1 MIFFM
6 SRTRFEQYVKE
17 HCDSIADQYVHL
29 YDQLYKDMNRLENNV
44 GDSNQKYNGRMDEI
58 LRFCRRNDT
67 DLKKLSERITILE
80 QTEPTE
86 RTSDPTAEM
95 EKYAESLRQELKS
108 LAENRTDQSA
118 YENEI
123 KIIRD
128 TTKRELGIY
137 LEEKMSSY
145 SNAINQELERRNTEI
160 QQLKLSLYH
169 EKKTSEEMIAHIRK
183 QNQEIERLS
192 ACILKLQQEMADIAV
207 QTRSLQ
213 EPVTAQHSTPDLCTD
228 EQKFLNYVFSDDSAE
243 NMNILNN
250 YISQSHKL
258 REQMQVLFEGREEGD
273 IYLKLFDKCIRKLES
288 LVEKN
293 KERFYEADKLANE
306 SAKIFKQTI
315 AKAMSQKQLRERL
328 DQYMKACGIRKLD
341 WRIGKVL
348 ENDDYGYLEE
358 PILYDEVSDP
368 KLNNTITE
376 IRQDTYLI
384 DYREDDRQYEA
395 VIPGIYSIGRYR
407 N

>member
-6 SRTRFEQYVKE
+6 NGARFEQYVKYC
-17 HCDSIADQYVHL
+17 CDSIADQYVHL
-29 YDQLYKDMNRLENNV
+29 YDQLSKDMNRLENSAS
-44 GDSNQKYNGRMDEI
+44 DSNQKYNDRFDEI
-58 LRFCRRNDT
+58 QCFFRKNDI

-80 QTEPTE
+80 QTESTE
-86 RTSDPTAEM
+86 RTSDHKAEM
-95 EKYAESLRQELKS
+95 EKYAESLRQELRS
-108 LAENRTDQSA
+108 LTENRTDQSV
-118 YENEI
+118 YESKI
-123 KIIRD
+123 KTIQD
-128 TTKRELGIY
+128 TVKGELGIY

-145 SNAINQELERRNTEI
+145 SNTINQELERRNTEI
-160 QQLKLSLYH
+160 QQLKLALYH
-169 EKKTSEEMIAHIRK
+169 EKKTSEEMISHIRK
-183 QNQEIERLS
+183 QNQEIEKLS
-192 ACILKLQQEMADIAV
+192 ACILKLQQEMAGIAIQV
-207 QTRSLQ
+207 KSLQ
-213 EPVTAQHSTPDLCTD
+213 APVTAQHSMPDLCTD
-228 EQKFLNYVFSDDSAE
+228 EQKFLYSVFSDDPAE
-243 NMNILNN
+243 NTNILNN
-250 YISQSHKL
+250 YISQSYKL

-273 IYLKLFDKCIRKLES
+273 IYLKLFDKCIRKLET

-315 AKAMSQKQLRERL
+315 SKAMSQEQLRERL

-341 WRIGKVL
+341 WRVGKVL

-358 PILYDEVSDP
+358 PILYDEVPDP

-384 DYREDDRQYEA
+384 DYKEDDRQYEA